1 MSVACSKKLSQNS
14 GPQAT
19 CPRLGSDA
27 AGDDTGSKRL
37 SQNFRPQ
44 ATCPRPEIG
53 AAGFV
58 TGSKNILL
66 ASVGLSGPRKTRYQ
80 LDSRTVEAPFSAFGL
95 WQLLDESSRPSEIW
109 FLLTPRARKEQWGA
123 IDEEAKRLNVV
134 VRPVDLLGDMD
145 DTRAFLEQTASS
157 IPQGCRLTLDVTQ
170 GLRHHAFLFYAL
182 AVYLSAFRNVQ
193 IDGVWY
199 CRLETP
205 RPDHPR
211 PDRPPADD
219 RSETQNHDD
228 PKPLIDLKPT
238 LDLAHWFHALA
249 VFREQGA
256 TGPIAA
262 LIEREVESIRQAARE
277 QGDDKSLF
285 GEAGSL
291 DKYAGAFNRF
301 GFAYSSGLP
310 LELGKVSHWVEANM
324 ARFAATTVG
333 TRLPL
338 ADAVAELIVEES
350 KRTAFRQPA
359 PSKGKWKSEIELTD
373 EELARQASIIDAYLE
388 RRQFALAVGLMREW
402 VVSWL
407 MRHAGETVDWVRHAR
422 RKPFEQRLGSLLS
435 LMRSEGSS
443 VSIRI
448 PEEHRP
454 FAEFWS
460 QLTDSLR
467 NSFHHHGMRE
477 DSLEEP
483 PKQLGDVISFWKRL
497 KRNEID
503 PPRVGGG
510 EKKLLLCPIGLTPGV
525 LYSALHH
532 TRPDRVLVICSE
544 ASRSKAEEAVERSG
558 QRPQVEYL
566 ELHDVHTGIGEFPK
580 LIDEASRWLFE
591 ADEIEANLTGG
602 TTLMGVLVNELVK
615 RARGEYQRPV
625 REFVLIDRRT
635 PEEQRSDPWQLG
647 EIRYLDGEPAN
658 NGTNRQQGSD
668 ASEETN

>member
-1 MSVACSKKLSQNS
+1 MSEACPS
-14 GPQAT
+14 
-19 CPRLGSDA
+19 
-27 AGDDTGSKRL
+27 
-37 SQNFRPQ
+37 
-44 ATCPRPEIG
+44 
-53 AAGFV
+53 
-58 TGSKNILL
+58 NILL
-66 ASVGLSGPRKTRYQ
+66 ASVGLGGPPKTHYMLGNRR
-80 LDSRTVEAPFSAFGL
+80 STAGFSAFGL
-95 WQLLDESSRPSEIW
+95 WQLLEESNRPNDIW
-109 FLLTPRARKEQWGA
+109 FLLTPKARETRWEDIRKEA
-123 IDEEAKRLNVV
+123 ERLGVQV
-134 VRPVDLLGDMD
+134 QSIELSGDMD
-145 DTRAFLEQTASS
+145 DTRQFLEQTAAS

-199 CRLETP
+199 CRLEIEN
-205 RPDHPR
+205 R
-211 PDRPPADD
+211 DR
-219 RSETQNHDD
+219 

-262 LIEREVESIRQAARE
+262 LIEREVESIRQAARKP
-277 QGDDKSLF
+277 GNDKSLF
-285 GEAGSL
+285 GKAGSME
-291 DKYAGAFNRF
+291 KYARAFDRF

-310 LELGKVSHWVEANM
+310 LELGKVSHWVEAKM
-324 ARFAATTVG
+324 ARFAETTVG

-350 KRTAFRQPA
+350 KRTAFRESA

-373 EELARQASIIDAYLE
+373 EELARQASIIDGYLK

-407 MRHAGETVDWVRHAR
+407 MRHAGETADWVRHAR

-435 LMRSEGSS
+435 LMRNERSS

-460 QLTDSLR
+460 QLSDSLR

-483 PKQLGDVISFWKRL
+483 PKQLDEVIDFWNKL
-497 KRNEID
+497 KQDKID

-510 EKKLLLCPIGLTPGV
+510 GKKLLLCPIGMTPGV

-625 REFVLIDRRT
+625 REFVLIDRRA
-635 PEEQRSDPWQLG
+635 PEEQRSDPWVVG

-658 NGTNRQQGSD
+658 NGTNRQ
-668 ASEETN
+668 